1 MRKVRLAVFL
11 AAGFLAACFLAP
23 LPASASTSA
32 DLATTVTPAFQE
44 KPGFSNQFTFIAVVI
59 NNGPDR
65 ASNATLSVSDYGG
78 SKVGFSVSPTE
89 TCTTSGTT
97 FTCAKLPV
105 HGTMTA
111 AISFR
116 TFCFGHICSEA
127 LTATATSTTPDP
139 NTANN
144 VATGEWEI
152 MCPRNCS

>member
-11 AAGFLAACFLAP
+11 AAGFLAASFLAP
-23 LPASASTSA
+23 LVASASTSA

-44 KPGFSNQFTFIAVVI
+44 KPGISNEFTFRAVVT
-59 NNGPDR
+59 NNGPNP
-65 ASNATLSVSDYGG
+65 ASKASLSVSDYSGI
-78 SKVGFSVSPTE
+78 KVGFSVSPTE

-111 AISFR
+111 GISFR
-116 TFCFGHICSEA
+116 AFCLGHICSGA
-127 LTATATSTTPDP
+127 LTATASSATPDP